1 MPNLYYDPEHFGL
14 EKVVEFERSE
24 PCYSFDTF
32 VVWCHKETGTYY
44 WGYDSGCSRHSRCSC
59 PSPFEDLGYNE
70 TDSRTVNL
78 LAVEEILSEL
88 GSGTVYQAAHVI
100 IDSVGLSYDRD
111 YSMSEI
117 GPAMTALFRF
127 ESSRDKD

>member
-1 MPNLYYDPEHFGL
+1 MPNLYYDPEHFGM

-32 VVWCHKETGTYY
+32 VVWYRKETDTYY
-44 WGYDSGCSRHSRCSC
+44 WGYDSGCSC

-78 LAVEEILSEL
+78 LAVEDVLSEL
-88 GSGTVYQAAHVI
+88 GVGTVYQAAHAI

-111 YSMSEI
+111 YSMSKI